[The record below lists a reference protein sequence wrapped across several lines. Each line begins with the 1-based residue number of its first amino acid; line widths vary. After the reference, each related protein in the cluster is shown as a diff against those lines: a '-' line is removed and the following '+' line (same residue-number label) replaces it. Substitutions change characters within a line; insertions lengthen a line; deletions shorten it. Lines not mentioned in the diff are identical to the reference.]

1 VAYSAETVANKEL
14 ADAFSGAPIQA
25 YTEAEAT
32 LREAYEHRVGSH
44 GAHDAQAL
52 ATLHTLAELVK
63 MEDSREGAGL
73 LEECQRGCFAALGVD
88 HPLTLGVML
97 SLADTYAALGRF
109 ADALWLYSAVHSHF
123 AREHGDT
130 HPQTL
135 AVGDR
140 FAAGCVAAGHFARA
154 EHLYT
159 THLAALEAAS
169 ADAHGGK
176 EEAEAEEDPAVAPL
190 LAALAEVN
198 VSQGKYAAAEP
209 LLQEGLAS
217 RRRLAGD
224 SHPDTFRA
232 LHALGS
238 LYAAEGR
245 WGDAKEPLEVRH
257 HKYTHSLTQPLHW
270 DAS

>member
-1 VAYSAETVANKEL
+1 VAYSTETVANKEL
-14 ADAFSGAPIQA
+14 AEAFSGAPIQA

-159 THLAALEAAS
+159 AHLAALEAA
-169 ADAHGGK
+169 HV
-176 EEAEAEEDPAVAPL
+176 EEEE
-190 LAALAEVN
+190 EV
-198 VSQGKYAAAEP
+198 V
-209 LLQEGLAS
+209 
-217 RRRLAGD
+217 
-224 SHPDTFRA
+224 
-232 LHALGS
+232 
-238 LYAAEGR
+238 
-245 WGDAKEPLEVRH
+245 
-257 HKYTHSLTQPLHW
+257 
-270 DAS
+270 

>member
-159 THLAALEAAS
+159 AHLAALEAAS
-169 ADAHGGK
+169 ADTHG
-176 EEAEAEEDPAVAPL
+176 EEEEAEEDPAVAPL
-190 LAALAEVN
+190 LAALAEVY

-209 LLQEGLAS
+209 LLQVRSIPLPLSPPPLPDATLSPLPVLLCGVAGGLGLAKAS
-217 RRRLAGD
+217 
-224 SHPDTFRA
+224 
-232 LHALGS
+232 
-238 LYAAEGR
+238 GR
-245 WGDAKEPLEVRH
+245 
-257 HKYTHSLTQPLHW
+257 
-270 DAS
+270 

>member
-1 VAYSAETVANKEL
+1 
-14 ADAFSGAPIQA
+14 
-25 YTEAEAT
+25 
-32 LREAYEHRVGSH
+32 
-44 GAHDAQAL
+44 
-52 ATLHTLAELVK
+52 
-63 MEDSREGAGL
+63 M
-73 LEECQRGCFAALGVD
+73 GVD

-169 ADAHGGK
+169 ADAHGG
-176 EEAEAEEDPAVAPL
+176 EEEEEAEEDPAVAPL
-190 LAALAEVN
+190 LAALAEVY

-209 LLQEGLAS
+209 LLQVRSIPLPLSPPPLPDATLSPLPVLLCGVAGGLGLAKAAGRGQS
-217 RRRLAGD
+217 PGHVPSPARAGQPVRRRGALGRRE
-224 SHPDTFRA
+224 RA
-232 LHALGS
+232 VGGETPQIHALFRS
-238 LYAAEGR
+238 
-245 WGDAKEPLEVRH
+245 
-257 HKYTHSLTQPLHW
+257 HSTGILGCFVIV
-270 DAS
+270 